1 MKQIA
6 QKALLFDFY
15 GPLLTVKQGK
25 IWDLYYQQDYSL
37 SEIAEEEGISRQAVH
52 DLLKRTE
59 KILEGYEQKLGLIS
73 LFLKEKEK
81 ITAIES
87 MLKDFSREDFSNE
100 TAWKRQVDVSAR
112 IREIKEALEG
122 AQDF

>member
-6 QKALLFDFY
+6 EMALFFDFY

-37 SEIAEEEGISRQAVH
+37 SEIAEQESISRQAVH

-59 KILEGYEQKLGLIS
+59 KILEDYEQKLGLIS
-73 LFLKEKEK
+73 RFLKEREK
-81 ITAIES
+81 LMNIES
-87 MLKDFSREDFSNE
+87 LLEGIRKDDFA
-100 TAWKRQVDVSAR
+100 TDAAWKRQQDINAR
-112 IREIKEALEG
+112 IREIIADNLE
-122 AQDF
+122 D